1 MRLDKY
7 VASVSDYSRSEVKK
21 LIRSG
26 RVTVADQLQRDCRYE
41 IKVSA
46 DTEVELQVCLDGE
59 PLRAAGFRY
68 IMLNKPLGYVS
79 ATKDREH
86 LTVIELLDEDN
97 SDQLH
102 IAGRLDI
109 DTTGLVL
116 ITDDGQWSHR
126 VTSPRSDCKKVYLLE
141 TIDPITEEAARRLEQ
156 GVQLDNEKNLT
167 LPAVVER
174 LDEHTA
180 RLSISEGKYHQVKRM
195 LAAVGNKVDVLH
207 REQIGAVIL
216 DEDLQPG
223 EYRYLTAQ
231 EIAAL

>member
-1 MRLDKY
+1 
-7 VASVSDYSRSEVKK
+7 VTDYSRSEVKI
-21 LIRSG
+21 LLRSG
-26 RVTVADQLQRDCRYE
+26 RITIDEKRQRDASYKITE
-41 IKVSA
+41 
-46 DTEVELQVCLDGE
+46 DTIVCLDGE
-59 PLRAAGFRY
+59 PLRKAGHRY

-126 VTSPRSDCKKVYLLE
+126 VTSPSRDCKKVYLLE
-141 TIDPITEEAARRLEQ
+141 TTDPITQTMIERIEE
-156 GVQLDNEKNLT
+156 GVELHNEKKPT
-167 LPAVVER
+167 LPATIVLV
-174 LDEHTA
+174 DEHTA
-180 RLSISEGKYHQVKRM
+180 RLSIREGKYHQVKRM

-207 REQIGAVIL
+207 REQIGDIVL
-216 DEDLQPG
+216 DDALMPG
-223 EYRYLTAQ
+223 EYRYLTEQ
-231 EIAAL
+231 EVASL

>member
-7 VASVSDYSRSEVKK
+7 IASVTDYSRSEVKI
-21 LIRSG
+21 LLRSG
-26 RVTVADQLQRDCRYE
+26 RVTVDDQLQRDAGY
-41 IKVSA
+41 KVKE
-46 DTEVELQVCLDGE
+46 DTVVCLNGE
-59 PLRAAGFRY
+59 RLRNAGHRY

-79 ATKDREH
+79 ATKDKEH

-126 VTSPRSDCKKVYLLE
+126 VTSPQRDCNKVYLLE
-141 TIDPITEEAARRLEQ
+141 TVDPITEDMIARIEL
-156 GVQLDNEKNLT
+156 GVELNNEKNPT
-167 LPAVVER
+167 RPAKMVLV
-174 LDEHTA
+174 DEHTA
-180 RLSISEGKYHQVKRM
+180 RLTISEGKYHQVKRM

-207 REQIGAVIL
+207 REQIGDIVL
-216 DEDLQPG
+216 DEELQPG
-223 EYRYLTAQ
+223 EYRHLTEQ
-231 EIAAL
+231 EVASL